1 MKIVLELKNT
11 PNKNDILVYNGSE
24 WECIS
29 TNQYLSK
36 IVVLEQEQK
45 ELKEKYENDIQTL
58 KEKINEKLEQYHKI
72 LQLLVKEE

>member
-1 MKIVLELKNT
+1 M
-11 PNKNDILVYNGSE
+11 YNGSE

-29 TNQYLSK
+29 SNQYLSK
-36 IVVLEQEQK
+36 VVILENELK

-58 KEKINEKLEQYHKI
+58 KEQINEKLKEYHKI